1 MTALMS
7 LKFVSELRPSHVVPV
22 VQRRNRLISKL
33 WEQIQLAK
41 AEQAGS
47 TFAPMHSRALKN
59 PETGERLKV
68 EMPKRIKPW
77 WFTAENG
84 KVCLNVKYGTKV
96 IEFAKGKSAVEVGA
110 MSNLVPVLETLKA
123 AVAAGEIDAQIELIS
138 NRLRAGFSTK

>member
-7 LKFVSELRPSHVVPV
+7 LKFVSEARPSHVVPI

-41 AEQAGS
+41 AEQSGT
-47 TFAPMHSRALKN
+47 TFAPVYPRAVTN
-59 PETGERLKV
+59 RETGERIKV
-68 EMPKRIKPW
+68 EMPKRVKPW

-110 MSNLVPVLETLKA
+110 ISNLVPVLETLKA
-123 AVAAGEIDAQIELIS
+123 AVAAGEMDAQIDLIS
-138 NRLRAGFSTK
+138 SRLRAGFVKK